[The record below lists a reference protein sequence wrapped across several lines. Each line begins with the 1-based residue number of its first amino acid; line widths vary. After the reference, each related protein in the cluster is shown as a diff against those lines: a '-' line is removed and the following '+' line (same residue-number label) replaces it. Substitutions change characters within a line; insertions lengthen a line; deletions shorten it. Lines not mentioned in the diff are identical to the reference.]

1 MSYPSWMYQDPSK
14 HVDFVRRKRQE
25 HQERQPEAKR
35 ERAREGLKDLFKG
48 KGNDDTSVGR

>member
-25 HQERQPEAKR
+25 HEARLPEAQR
-35 ERAREGLKDLFKG
+35 ERAREGLKELFGEKR
-48 KGNDDTSVGR
+48 NATVRR

>member
-25 HQERQPEAKR
+25 HQARQPEAKR

>member
-14 HVDFVRRKRQE
+14 HVDFVRRKRKE

-35 ERAREGLKDLFKG
+35 ERAREGLKALLGEGSHAKTD
-48 KGNDDTSVGR
+48 RR